1 MNINEQVLQCFW
13 QDQPIDT
20 PENSWLYDL
29 YEEGKHLFH
38 TPDPKRKE
46 VTIELARQLHILL
59 KEGLFFNHSLF
70 TRLFPEWETIL
81 EPVTIY
87 LVVGAPKPYD
97 VAVRQK
103 DGAYLFL
110 IDLHQIADYVNEVHK
125 MIYIIRN
132 FLTKECAHFC
142 IHQAFPYDQINRF
155 ADMMRYLSFDEGLAT
170 YLSWGEDASHYQ
182 LNTEKYEEYRK
193 HAFIMMK
200 MALIEKDAQNQQ
212 SAIQIATSGS
222 FWERFPTI
230 SGLFLWDILYREHG
244 IDAFHQIY
252 LAGWEGFLPVAE
264 S

>member
-1 MNINEQVLQCFW
+1 M
-13 QDQPIDT
+13 
-20 PENSWLYDL
+20 
-29 YEEGKHLFH
+29 
-38 TPDPKRKE
+38 
-46 VTIELARQLHILL
+46 
-59 KEGLFFNHSLF
+59 
-70 TRLFPEWETIL
+70 

-132 FLTKECAHFC
+132 FLTKECSHFC